1 MATDYGLT
9 DDGYTAPRS
18 ADFLTLIRDGYEEK
32 TGLTIEWDADTFL
45 GTITVIMAD
54 QLGDLAEAGQ
64 AVYDAFDV
72 NNASGLQLVNLA
84 LIVGVTRTPATYS
97 TCSVTLTGT
106 NGTIVREGSLVEGG
120 GTDGH
125 ARWEVTANATI
136 AGGVATVIVQAQE
149 AGATEA
155 DAAAIVTIVTPIDG
169 WATVTN
175 ANPATVGTDRESD
188 AALRKR
194 RQASLQTAGSRSLNA
209 LRANLLDI
217 DGVQAAIV
225 VDNSTGST
233 AIVEGLS
240 LTAHSIGV
248 VIYPSTVTDAQKETI
263 AETIYDHIP
272 AGIATNGTGTI
283 ATVTGA
289 DGYAKTIAWD
299 YATDFTVDVA
309 AVLVLGAG
317 YELDDVQEEAEEA
330 IADYFLALDVGEA
343 ARILAILALL
353 AAIEG
358 VEGAT
363 VTLNAGSVDVD
374 PTATALCVLGTNA
387 VSEAP

>member
-1 MATDYGLT
+1 MSTDYGLT
-9 DDGYTAPRS
+9 DDGYTAPRA
-18 ADFLTLIRDGYEEK
+18 ADFLTLIRDGYEER

-45 GTITVIMAD
+45 GTITAIMAD

-72 NNASGLQLVNLA
+72 NNASGLQLDNLA

-106 NGTIVREGSLVEGG
+106 NGTIVREGSIVEGG
-120 GTDGH
+120 GEDGH
-125 ARWEVTANATI
+125 ARWEVSENVTI
-136 AGGVATVIVQAQE
+136 AGGTATVIVTAQE

-155 DAAAIVTIVTPIDG
+155 DAAEIVTIVTPIDG

-175 ANPATVGTDRESD
+175 AAPATAGSDRESD

-209 LRANLLDI
+209 LRANLLEL
-217 DGVQAAIV
+217 DGVQAAVV
-225 VDNSTGST
+225 VDNATAST
-233 AIVEGLS
+233 ATVEGLS
-240 LTAHSIGV
+240 LLPHSIGV
-248 VIYPSTVTDAQKETI
+248 VIYPSTLTDAQKQEI
-263 AETIYDHIP
+263 AETIYDQLA

-289 DGYAKTIAWD
+289 DGYSKTIKWD
-299 YATDFTVDVA
+299 YASDETVNVA
-309 AVLVLGAG
+309 AVLTLAAG

-330 IADYFLALDVGEA
+330 ITDYLLALDVGEA

-358 VEGAT
+358 IAGAAL
-363 VTLNAGSVDVD
+363 TLNGVAADVD
-374 PTATALCVLGTNA
+374 PDATALCVLGTLA
-387 VSEAP
+387 VTEAP